1 VTVFRLRSVRA
12 RFPGGASL
20 ALPDL
25 DVRAGE
31 RVAVVGPNGSGKTTL
46 LRLLASIEPPA
57 GDVERDVPPEDVA
70 FVPQQPYLFRMT
82 AAANVALPLAA
93 RGVAPPERR
102 RRAEAALECL
112 GAAHLAARRT
122 ATLSAGEAQR
132 VAIARALAAGPR
144 AILLDEPLAALDDSG
159 AARLAGALGA
169 CDGVTL
175 VAAAPTREGIPALDG
190 WRLLELPAR
199 R

>member
-1 VTVFRLRSVRA
+1 VTVFRLRGVRA
-12 RFPGGASL
+12 RFSGGPAL

-25 DVRAGE
+25 EVRAGE

-46 LRLLASIEPPA
+46 LRLLASLEPAA

-70 FVPQQPYLFRMT
+70 FVPQKPYLFRMT
-82 AAANVALPLAA
+82 AAANVALPLAS
-93 RGVAPPERR
+93 RGVATPERR
-102 RRAEAALECL
+102 RRAEAALERL
-112 GAAHLAARRT
+112 GAAHLAAKRP

-132 VAIARALAAGPR
+132 VALARALATRPR
-144 AILLDEPLAALDDSG
+144 AILLDEPLAALDDPG

-169 CDGVTL
+169 CDDVTI
-175 VAAAPTREGIPALDG
+175 VAAAPTRDGIPALDG
-190 WRLLELPAR
+190 WRLVELPAR